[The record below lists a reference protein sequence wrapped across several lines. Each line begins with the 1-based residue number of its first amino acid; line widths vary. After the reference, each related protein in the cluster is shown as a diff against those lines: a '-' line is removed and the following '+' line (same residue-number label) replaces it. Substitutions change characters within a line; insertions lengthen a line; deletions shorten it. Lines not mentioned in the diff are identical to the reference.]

1 MTPSEIPAGAVL
13 QRLDAAIDAVHR
25 AERRDLRTR
34 TGAPATDELAAL
46 RSALVAERDQVRDGR
61 GVDVGRLGALVREV
75 AAWTPDSELKLLAA
89 LGAVVQAARA
99 AAPNSA
105 TGSS

>member
-1 MTPSEIPAGAVL
+1 MPVEMPIGAVL
-13 QRLDAAIDAVHR
+13 QRLDAAIDAVDR
-25 AERRDLRTR
+25 AGRRDLRTR
-34 TGAPATDELAAL
+34 TGAPATGELAAL

-61 GVDVGRLGALVREV
+61 GADVGRLGALVRDV

-99 AAPNSA
+99 ATSNPAAGAS
-105 TGSS
+105 